1 MSEMQET
8 GNGGVALSRDALMPS
23 VQRIGGRDIEVTFL
37 GRNAQGQPTWI
48 LWNATDPYLIGMLCQ
63 GKMGFNF
70 EQRTTSG
77 VMLHE
82 NVTLNRVQRALGG

>member
-8 GNGGVALSRDALMPS
+8 GTGGVTLSHDVLMPS
-23 VQRIGGRDIEVTFL
+23 VQRIGGREIEITFL
-37 GRNAQGQPTWI
+37 GRNAQGQLTWI
-48 LWNATDPYLIGMLCQ
+48 LWNASDPYLIGMLCQ

-82 NVTLNRVQRALGG
+82 NITLNRVQRALGG